1 QWRRDE
7 IKKGERN
14 TIVTSF
20 NRNFPGRNDA
30 NPETLA
36 FMGSPEIVM
45 AYGLAGRLSFNP
57 LSDTLPGKDGP
68 WRLVPPAPAPDLP
81 QKGFVRSREGYEAP
95 AADPSRVTVRVEPG
109 SERLQILDPFDRHAD
124 SDFVEMP
131 ILLKTKGKTTTD
143 HISPAGFWLRFR
155 GHLD

>member
-1 QWRRDE
+1 M
-7 IKKGERN
+7 KKGERN

-57 LSDTLPGKDGP
+57 LSDTLAGPGGP
-68 WRLVPPAPAPDLP
+68 WKLAPPKKAPELP
-81 QKGFVRSREGYEAP
+81 ARGAVHV
-95 AADPSRVTVRVEPG
+95 DPG
-109 SERLQILDPFDRHAD
+109 SERLQILDPFDPVVDAA
-124 SDFVEMP
+124 FVEMP
-131 ILLKTKGKTTTD
+131 LLMKTKGKTTTD

-155 GHLD
+155 GHLDKISDNMFTGATNAFTGER